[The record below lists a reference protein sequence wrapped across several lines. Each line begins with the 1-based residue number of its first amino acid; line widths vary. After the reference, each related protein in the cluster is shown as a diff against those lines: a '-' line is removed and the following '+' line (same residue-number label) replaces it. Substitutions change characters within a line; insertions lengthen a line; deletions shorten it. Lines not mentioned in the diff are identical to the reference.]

1 MSDSDLK
8 TPDRKSVL
16 VISSHVARGSV
27 GNRAI
32 VFALETLKHPVW
44 ALPTVVL
51 PWHPGHGPA
60 TRSMLPLDEFSAIID
75 DLCRAPWLGE
85 VGAVLSGY
93 LGSAAQAGPIAKLV
107 AAVRDRNPGA
117 HYLCD
122 PVIGDKGG
130 LYVPEE
136 TAEAVRDMLIP
147 VASIAT
153 PNRYELEWIAGTA
166 FSDNAEIIEAA
177 RALGPER
184 VLVTTALPMMAN
196 STGNL
201 LVTGKDALM
210 AEHQAI
216 PDPPNGPGDL
226 LSALFL
232 SHLMDGRS
240 DEQALQRATS
250 SVFEIL
256 ARTAKHGADELTL
269 EREAASFVRPFALVQ
284 MRRIATPARPQ
295 KNKNKEKTR

>member
-1 MSDSDLK
+1 MSDSQLQ
-8 TPDRKSVL
+8 TPGRQTVL
-16 VISSHVARGSV
+16 VISSHVVRGSV

-32 VFALETLKHPVW
+32 VFALETLGHPVW

-60 TRSMLPLDEFSAIID
+60 TRATLPAGEFSAIVD

-93 LGSAAQAGPIAKLV
+93 LGNDAQAHDVARLV
-107 AAVRDRNPGA
+107 TAVRERNA
-117 HYLCD
+117 DALYVCD
-122 PVIGDKGG
+122 PVIGDKSG
-130 LYVPEE
+130 LYVPED
-136 TAEAVRDMLIP
+136 TARAIRDELLPI
-147 VASIAT
+147 ASVAT

-166 FSDNAEIIEAA
+166 FADNAAIVEAA
-177 RALGPER
+177 RSLAPER
-184 VLVTTALPMMAN
+184 VLVTTAFAMMGN

-201 LVTGKDALM
+201 LVTGKDAFL

-232 SHLMDGRS
+232 SRLLGGGN
-240 DEQALQRATS
+240 DERALEKATA

-269 EREAASFVRPFALVQ
+269 ERETASLVRPFAPVQ
-284 MRRIATPARPQ
+284 MRRIARPAKPQ
-295 KNKNKEKTR
+295 KTKNKE